1 MCPPADRHNG
11 KVPKTVVDRRSND
24 IGCDARS
31 NAEAFA
37 RVPRERFLPMAE
49 RQNALDNVP
58 LSIGRGQT
66 NSQPSTVAD
75 MLRLLDPQPGETV
88 LDLGSGSGWTS
99 MLLAVLVGPTGRVL
113 GVERHPELVESSR
126 AAIEAVIAESADRE
140 TFADVAIHEA
150 VPGALGLPAEAPFD
164 RILVSAGAESLPDQ
178 LVDQLAVG
186 ATMVIPVAGRCSASS
201 VAALAPTG

>member
-1 MCPPADRHNG
+1 MTSDATRDR
-11 KVPKTVVDRRSND
+11 
-24 IGCDARS
+24 I
-31 NAEAFA
+31 AEAFA
-37 RVPRERFLPMAE
+37 RVPREPFLPVAE
-49 RQNALDNVP
+49 RQNSSDNVP
-58 LSIGRGQT
+58 LPIGHGQT

-75 MLRLLDPQPGETV
+75 MLRLLDPQPGDTV

-99 MLLAVLVGPTGRVL
+99 MLLAVLIGPTGRVL

-126 AAIEAVIAESADRE
+126 SAIEAVIADSADRE
-140 TFADVAIHEA
+140 TFAEVAIHEA

-186 ATMVIPVAGRCSASS
+186 ATMVIPVAGEMLRVVRDGPGSDGLTTTHHGRYRFVPLISE
-201 VAALAPTG
+201 